1 MRGGSRGSDPAPLSC
16 FAFATPPCGRQPA
29 ALSYLWQ
36 ATDEVPRRRS
46 QHPGGGGGGGGGSG
60 TSGTSGTSGG
70 GGSGG
75 SLFAQ
80 AQAAAAAAA
89 AADDGVW
96 SAASRA
102 AAAKVQTWTSGHG
115 DKGDEAGSSR
125 RRQHPGAEGGVV
137 AAASELHVVGR
148 VVYLYRARG
157 VYRAALLPPRL
168 EGDGRCVAGG
178 TLVGPDCRR
187 YLEHY
192 EDILLLV
199 KAAIIENEGAGIGER
214 RPRRST
220 TGTVL
225 C

>member
-89 AADDGVW
+89 ADDGVW
-96 SAASRA
+96 SAAPGA
-102 AAAKVQTWTSGHG
+102 AAAKAQT
-115 DKGDEAGSSR
+115 
-125 RRQHPGAEGGVV
+125 
-137 AAASELHVVGR
+137 
-148 VVYLYRARG
+148 
-157 VYRAALLPPRL
+157 
-168 EGDGRCVAGG
+168 
-178 TLVGPDCRR
+178 
-187 YLEHY
+187 
-192 EDILLLV
+192 
-199 KAAIIENEGAGIGER
+199 
-214 RPRRST
+214 
-220 TGTVL
+220 
-225 C
+225 